1 MKNTRI
7 HSVLLWVLSSGI
19 GVYLSPFRDVWGSR
33 IIFAGP
39 SKYFTQANKDQQR
52 ETIVHAV
59 YSVRNNYLETNNI
72 GEFRSEP
79 ISKVGISHHISRG
92 VTMFTTDL
100 LSPGN
105 SAELA
110 RVTVS
115 TDDREQL
122 STDNCR
128 FRLDSGS
135 KIDKFW
141 DLLMICVLFIF
152 IILVPVE
159 LRNSE

>member
-1 MKNTRI
+1 M
-7 HSVLLWVLSSGI
+7 
-19 GVYLSPFRDVWGSR
+19 Y
-33 IIFAGP
+33 
-39 SKYFTQANKDQQR
+39 
-52 ETIVHAV
+52 
-59 YSVRNNYLETNNI
+59 
-72 GEFRSEP
+72 
-79 ISKVGISHHISRG
+79 
-92 VTMFTTDL
+92 TTDL